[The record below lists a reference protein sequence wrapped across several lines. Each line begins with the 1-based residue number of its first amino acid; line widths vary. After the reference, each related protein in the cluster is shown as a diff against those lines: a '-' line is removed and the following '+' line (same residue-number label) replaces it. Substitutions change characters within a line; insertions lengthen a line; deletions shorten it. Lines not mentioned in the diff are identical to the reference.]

1 MFEKLEFNFIRN
13 SLNNLAY
20 TFEGKKLAS
29 SLKPSSNSLEVR
41 SLLNE
46 TQDALNAINTNGNF
60 PISEISDFSLWIK
73 KLKI

>member
-20 TFEGKKLAS
+20 TFEGKKLALN
-29 SLKPSSNSLEVR
+29 LKPSSNSLEVR

-46 TQDALNAINTNGNF
+46 TQDALNATNINGNSR
-60 PISEISDFSLWIK
+60 ISALLNFSY
-73 KLKI
+73 